1 MPSLAGE
8 GFFIV
13 LNEGEVFPLIEI
25 KKQAEPAKEFKG
37 DTVIKS
43 LMTIKRQLEDKR
55 RLFGIHEYAFA
66 KTSDLLFS
74 MGTRLLC
81 EGNQCGHYGS
91 TWACPP
97 AVGSYNSCVAKCR
110 SYENVCLLS
119 TVTDLKGQY
128 DFRGWHRARIFHEA
142 ATAKSAR
149 LFRAHYPGALVLS
162 TEGCILC
169 DQCTYPDAPCRYPD
183 QIFPSVEGYGI
194 VVMDLASKTGLSYN
208 NGPETVTYF
217 SFVLF

>member
-1 MPSLAGE
+1 
-8 GFFIV
+8 
-13 LNEGEVFPLIEI
+13 
-25 KKQAEPAKEFKG
+25 
-37 DTVIKS
+37 
-43 LMTIKRQLEDKR
+43 MTIKRQLEDKR

-81 EGNQCGHYGS
+81 EGNQCGHYGA

-128 DFRGWHRARIFHEA
+128 DFRGWNRARIFHEA